1 MAVYWV
7 TGKMRNGKGLF
18 CSMVAKQ
25 FYRRGHRIAANYPLD
40 TEKMDPASSHPVTV
54 LPARPR
60 PEDFWALGR
69 GCDENE
75 KERFGALFLDEVGT
89 WVSGSSEP
97 Y

>member
-40 TEKMDPASSHPVTV
+40 TEKWTRLH
-54 LPARPR
+54 RIR
-60 PEDFWALGR
+60 
-69 GCDENE
+69 
-75 KERFGALFLDEVGT
+75 
-89 WVSGSSEP
+89 
-97 Y
+97 

>member
-40 TEKMDPASSHPVTV
+40 TEKMDPASSHPLTV

-60 PEDFWALGR
+60 PVVV
-69 GCDENE
+69 
-75 KERFGALFLDEVGT
+75 K
-89 WVSGSSEP
+89 
-97 Y
+97 

>member
-40 TEKMDPASSHPVTV
+40 TEKNGPGFIASGDR
-54 LPARPR
+54 A
-60 PEDFWALGR
+60 
-69 GCDENE
+69 
-75 KERFGALFLDEVGT
+75 
-89 WVSGSSEP
+89 SGPSSS
-97 Y
+97 